1 MSEPQSRPDQAV
13 DQTTAPAPA
22 AWAAVISMTLG
33 VFGLVTAEFLPV
45 SLLTPMAD
53 DLRITEGMAGQAMSA
68 TAVMALITSLLTA
81 TVTRKIDRRY
91 VLLGFSVL
99 LIAANIMIA
108 QAPNYAILLAGRV
121 LLGVALGGFWTMSAA
136 IIMRLVPEKNV
147 PRALAI
153 LFSGVSAATVFAAP
167 LGSYLGDVIG
177 WRNVFMLASLLGVL
191 ALVVQFA
198 TLPKMPPR
206 GRATLRTLIEVINRP
221 RMKFGLFSLVL
232 IITGHFALFTYV
244 RPFLENVSGVTTA
257 GVSGILLGFGVANFI
272 GTYVGGALIARSL
285 RMTIA
290 LMPMIMGLA
299 GVGMVAIDGAV
310 APTTVLVA
318 IWGMAFGGVPVAW
331 STWITRTVPDEA
343 ESGGGLLVAGFQ
355 LAIATGSGVGGLLF
369 DASGALGV
377 FTIAGMLLVGASIIV
392 TLGLRTAPV
401 PATEQA

>member
-1 MSEPQSRPDQAV
+1 MSEPQSRPQSAMDQSA
-13 DQTTAPAPA
+13 APAPA

-198 TLPKMPPR
+198 TLPTMPPR

-355 LAIATGSGVGGLLF
+355 LAIATGAAVGGLVF
-369 DASGALGV
+369 DTSGALGV
-377 FTIAGMLLVGASIIV
+377 FTIAGFLLLAASIIV

-401 PATEQA
+401 PAEQG

>member
-1 MSEPQSRPDQAV
+1 MSEPQSRPQSAMDH
-13 DQTTAPAPA
+13 TTAPAPA

-68 TAVMALITSLLTA
+68 TAILALITSLLTA

-108 QAPNYAILLAGRV
+108 QVPNFAV
-121 LLGVALGGFWTMSAA
+121 LLTGRMLLGIALGGFWTMSAA
-136 IIMRLVPEKNV
+136 TIMRLVPEKSV

-153 LFSGVSAATVFAAP
+153 MFSGVSAATVFAAP

-355 LAIATGSGVGGLLF
+355 LAIATGAAVGGLVF
-369 DASGALGV
+369 DTSGALGV
-377 FTIAGMLLVGASIIV
+377 FTIAGFLLLGASIIV

-401 PATEQA
+401 PAEQG

>member
-1 MSEPQSRPDQAV
+1 MDQSA
-13 DQTTAPAPA
+13 APAPA

-299 GVGMVAIDGAV
+299 GVGMVVIDGAV

-355 LAIATGSGVGGLLF
+355 LAIATGAAVGGLVF
-369 DASGALGV
+369 DTSGALGV
-377 FTIAGMLLVGASIIV
+377 FTIAGFLLLAASIIV

-401 PATEQA
+401 PAKQG

>member
-68 TAVMALITSLLTA
+68 TAILALITSLLTA
-81 TVTRKIDRRY
+81 TVTRKIDRRH

-108 QAPNYAILLAGRV
+108 LAPNFAV
-121 LLGVALGGFWTMSAA
+121 LLTGRMLLGIALGGFWTMSAA
-136 IIMRLVPEKNV
+136 TIMRLVPEKNV

-153 LFSGVSAATVFAAP
+153 MFSGVSAATVFAAP

-177 WRNVFMLASLLGVL
+177 WRNVFMAASLLGVL

-310 APTTVLVA
+310 APTTVLVT

-355 LAIATGSGVGGLLF
+355 LAIATGAAVGGLVF
-369 DASGALGV
+369 DTSGALGV
-377 FTIAGMLLVGASIIV
+377 FTIAGFLLLAASIIV

-401 PATEQA
+401 PAKQG

>member
-355 LAIATGSGVGGLLF
+355 LAIATGAAVGGLVF
-369 DASGALGV
+369 DTSGALGV
-377 FTIAGMLLVGASIIV
+377 FTIAGFLLLAASIIV

-401 PATEQA
+401 PAEQG

>member
-1 MSEPQSRPDQAV
+1 MSEPQSRPQSAMDQSA
-13 DQTTAPAPA
+13 APAPA

-355 LAIATGSGVGGLLF
+355 LAIATGAAVGGLVF
-369 DASGALGV
+369 DTSGALGV
-377 FTIAGMLLVGASIIV
+377 FTIAGFLLLAASIIV

-401 PATEQA
+401 PAEQG

>member
-1 MSEPQSRPDQAV
+1 MSEPQSRPQSAMDQSA
-13 DQTTAPAPA
+13 APA
-22 AWAAVISMTLG
+22 WGAVISMTLG

-81 TVTRKIDRRY
+81 TVTRRIDRRY

-108 QAPNYAILLAGRV
+108 LAPNYAILLAGRV

-136 IIMRLVPEKNV
+136 TVMRLVPEKSV

-272 GTYVGGALIARSL
+272 GTHVAGSLIARSL

-355 LAIATGSGVGGLLF
+355 LAIATGAAAGGLVF
-369 DASGALGV
+369 DSSGALGV
-377 FTIAGMLLVGASIIV
+377 FTVAGFLLLAAALIV

-401 PATEQA
+401 PAEQG

>member
-1 MSEPQSRPDQAV
+1 MSEPQ
-13 DQTTAPAPA
+13 TTLQPASA
-22 AWAAVISMTLG
+22 AWGAVISMTLG

-108 QAPNYAILLAGRV
+108 LAPTFAILLAGRV

-136 IIMRLVPEKNV
+136 TVMRLVPEKSV

-177 WRNVFMLASLLGVL
+177 WRNVFLLASLLGVL

-221 RMKFGLFSLVL
+221 RMKLGLFSLVL

-244 RPFLENVSGVTTA
+244 RPFLETVSGVTTA

-290 LMPMIMGLA
+290 LMPLVMGLA
-299 GVGMVAIDGAV
+299 GVGMVVIDGAV

-355 LAIATGSGVGGLLF
+355 LAIATGAAAGGLVF
-369 DASGALGV
+369 DTNGALGV
-377 FTIAGMLLVGASIIV
+377 FTIAGFLLLAASLIV

-401 PATEQA
+401 PAEQG

>member
-1 MSEPQSRPDQAV
+1 MDQSA
-13 DQTTAPAPA
+13 APAPA

-355 LAIATGSGVGGLLF
+355 LAIATGAAVGGLVF
-369 DASGALGV
+369 DTSGALGV
-377 FTIAGMLLVGASIIV
+377 FTIAGFLLLAASIIV

-401 PATEQA
+401 PAEQG

>member
-1 MSEPQSRPDQAV
+1 MSESQSRPQSAMDQSA
-13 DQTTAPAPA
+13 APAPA

-257 GVSGILLGFGVANFI
+257 GISGILLGFGVANFI

-355 LAIATGSGVGGLLF
+355 LAIATGAAVGGLVF
-369 DASGALGV
+369 DTSGALGV
-377 FTIAGMLLVGASIIV
+377 FTIAGFLLLAASIIV

-401 PATEQA
+401 PAEQG

>member
-1 MSEPQSRPDQAV
+1 MSEPQSRPQSAMDQSA
-13 DQTTAPAPA
+13 APAPA

-355 LAIATGSGVGGLLF
+355 LAIATGAAVGGLVF
-369 DASGALGV
+369 DTSGALGV
-377 FTIAGMLLVGASIIV
+377 FTIAGFLLLAASIIV
-392 TLGLRTAPV
+392 TLGLRTAPL
-401 PATEQA
+401 AREQA

>member
-1 MSEPQSRPDQAV
+1 MSEPQPRPTSAT
-13 DQTTAPAPA
+13 DQTAKPAPA

-153 LFSGVSAATVFAAP
+153 LFSGVSA
-167 LGSYLGDVIG
+167 
-177 WRNVFMLASLLGVL
+177 
-191 ALVVQFA
+191 
-198 TLPKMPPR
+198 
-206 GRATLRTLIEVINRP
+206 
-221 RMKFGLFSLVL
+221 
-232 IITGHFALFTYV
+232 
-244 RPFLENVSGVTTA
+244 
-257 GVSGILLGFGVANFI
+257 
-272 GTYVGGALIARSL
+272 
-285 RMTIA
+285 
-290 LMPMIMGLA
+290 
-299 GVGMVAIDGAV
+299 
-310 APTTVLVA
+310 
-318 IWGMAFGGVPVAW
+318 
-331 STWITRTVPDEA
+331 
-343 ESGGGLLVAGFQ
+343 
-355 LAIATGSGVGGLLF
+355 
-369 DASGALGV
+369 
-377 FTIAGMLLVGASIIV
+377 
-392 TLGLRTAPV
+392 
-401 PATEQA
+401 

>member
-1 MSEPQSRPDQAV
+1 MDQSA
-13 DQTTAPAPA
+13 APAPA

-272 GTYVGGALIARSL
+272 GTYIGGALIARSL

-355 LAIATGSGVGGLLF
+355 LAIATGAAVGGLVF
-369 DASGALGV
+369 DTSGALGV
-377 FTIAGMLLVGASIIV
+377 FTIAGFLLVAASIIV
-392 TLGLRTAPV
+392 TLGLRTAPL
-401 PATEQA
+401 AREQA

>member
-1 MSEPQSRPDQAV
+1 MTETVNKPTAAAAQG
-13 DQTTAPAPA
+13 APA
-22 AWAAVISMTLG
+22 WWAVISMTLG

-53 DLRITEGMAGQAMSA
+53 DLAITEGLAGQAMST
-68 TAVMALITSLLTA
+68 TAILALITSLLTA
-81 TVTRKIDRRY
+81 TVTRSIDRRY
-91 VLLGFSVL
+91 VLLGFSIL
-99 LIAANIMIA
+99 LTISNIMVA
-108 QAPNYAILLAGRV
+108 TAPSFAVLLAGRV
-121 LLGVALGGFWTMSAA
+121 LLGIALGGFWTMSAA
-136 IIMRLVPEKNV
+136 TVMRLVPEKSI
-147 PRALAI
+147 PRALSI
-153 LFSGVSAATVFAAP
+153 LFSGVSAATIFAAP

-177 WRNVFMLASLLGVL
+177 WRDVFLLASLLGVL
-191 ALVVQFA
+191 ALVVQFL

-206 GRATLRTLIEVINRP
+206 GRATLRTLVEVISRP

-244 RPFLENVSGVTTA
+244 RPFLENITGVATA
-257 GVSGILLGFGVANFI
+257 GVSGILLGFGLANFI
-272 GTYVGGALIARSL
+272 GTYVGGALVARSL

-299 GVGMVAIDGAV
+299 GIGMVTIQGAIV
-310 APTTVLVA
+310 PTTVLVA

-392 TLGLRTAPV
+392 TLGLHTAPV

>member
-13 DQTTAPAPA
+13 DQTSAPAPA

-68 TAVMALITSLLTA
+68 TAILALITSLLTA
-81 TVTRKIDRRY
+81 TVTRKIDRRH

-108 QAPNYAILLAGRV
+108 LAPNFAV
-121 LLGVALGGFWTMSAA
+121 LLTGRMLLGIALGGFWTMSAA
-136 IIMRLVPEKNV
+136 TIMRLVPEKNV

-153 LFSGVSAATVFAAP
+153 MFSGVSAATVFAAP

-177 WRNVFMLASLLGVL
+177 WRNVFMAASLLGVL

-221 RMKFGLFSLVL
+221 RMKFGLLSLVL

-355 LAIATGSGVGGLLF
+355 LAIATGAAVGGLVF
-369 DASGALGV
+369 DTSGALGV
-377 FTIAGMLLVGASIIV
+377 FTIAGFLLLAASIIV

-401 PATEQA
+401 PAEQG

>member
-1 MSEPQSRPDQAV
+1 MSEPQSRPQSAMDQSA
-13 DQTTAPAPA
+13 APAPA

-355 LAIATGSGVGGLLF
+355 LAIATGAAVGGLVF
-369 DASGALGV
+369 DTSGALGV
-377 FTIAGMLLVGASIIV
+377 FTIAGFLLLAASIIV

-401 PATEQA
+401 PAKQG

>member
-1 MSEPQSRPDQAV
+1 MSEAQSRPDQAV

-99 LIAANIMIA
+99 LIAANIIIA
-108 QAPNYAILLAGRV
+108 QAPNFAVLLTGRV
-121 LLGVALGGFWTMSAA
+121 LLGIALGGFWTMSAA
-136 IIMRLVPEKNV
+136 TIMRLVPEKSV

-153 LFSGVSAATVFAAP
+153 MFSGVSAATVFAAP

-177 WRNVFMLASLLGVL
+177 WRNVFMAASLLGVL

-221 RMKFGLFSLVL
+221 RMKFGLLSLVL

-290 LMPMIMGLA
+290 LMPMIMGLT

-355 LAIATGSGVGGLLF
+355 LAIATGAAVGGLVF
-369 DASGALGV
+369 DTSGALGV
-377 FTIAGMLLVGASIIV
+377 FTIAGFLLIAASIIV

-401 PATEQA
+401 PAEQG

>member
-108 QAPNYAILLAGRV
+108 LAPNYAVLLTGRV
-121 LLGVALGGFWTMSAA
+121 LLGLALGGFWTMSAA
-136 IIMRLVPEKNV
+136 TIMRLVPEKNV

-355 LAIATGSGVGGLLF
+355 LAIATGAAVGGLVF
-369 DASGALGV
+369 DTSGALGV
-377 FTIAGMLLVGASIIV
+377 FTIAGFLLLAASIIV

-401 PATEQA
+401 PAEQG

>member
-1 MSEPQSRPDQAV
+1 MSEPQSRPQSAMDQSA
-13 DQTTAPAPA
+13 APAPA

-299 GVGMVAIDGAV
+299 GVGMVVIDGAV

-331 STWITRTVPDEA
+331 STWVTRTVPDEA

-355 LAIATGSGVGGLLF
+355 LAIATGAAVGGLVF
-369 DASGALGV
+369 DTSGALGV
-377 FTIAGMLLVGASIIV
+377 FTIAGFLLLAASIIV

-401 PATEQA
+401 PAEQG

>member
-1 MSEPQSRPDQAV
+1 MSEAQSRPDQAV

-355 LAIATGSGVGGLLF
+355 LAIATGAAVGGLVF
-369 DASGALGV
+369 DTSGALGV
-377 FTIAGMLLVGASIIV
+377 FTIAGFLLLAASIIV

-401 PATEQA
+401 PAEQG

>member
-1 MSEPQSRPDQAV
+1 MNEIQNGPQNGSAHP
-13 DQTTAPAPA
+13 TPL
-22 AWAAVISMTLG
+22 WGAVIAMTLG

-53 DLRITEGMAGQAMSA
+53 ELHITEGMAGQAMST
-68 TAVMALITSLLTA
+68 TAVFALITSLLTA
-81 TVTRKIDRRY
+81 TVTRRIDRRY
-91 VLLGFSVL
+91 VLLGFSLL
-99 LIAANIMIA
+99 LIVSNILVA
-108 QAPNYAILLAGRV
+108 LAPNFGLLLAGRV
-121 LLGVALGGFWTMSAA
+121 LLGIALGGFWTMSAA
-136 IIMRLVPEKNV
+136 TVMRLVPADRV

-153 LFSGVSAATVFAAP
+153 LFSGVSAATIFAAP
-167 LGSYLGDVIG
+167 LGSYLGGIIG
-177 WRNVFMLASLLGVL
+177 WRDVFMLASLLGVL
-191 ALVVQFA
+191 ALVIQFA

-206 GRATLRTLIEVINRP
+206 GRATLRTLVEVINRP

-290 LMPMIMGLA
+290 LMPLIMGLA
-299 GVGMVAIDGAV
+299 GIGMVSIQGAI

-331 STWITRTVPDEA
+331 STWITRAVPDEA

-369 DASGALGV
+369 DATGALGV
-377 FTIAGMLLVGASIIV
+377 FTIGGMLLVGASIIV

-401 PATEQA
+401 PAEQG

>member
-1 MSEPQSRPDQAV
+1 
-13 DQTTAPAPA
+13 
-22 AWAAVISMTLG
+22 
-33 VFGLVTAEFLPV
+33 
-45 SLLTPMAD
+45 
-53 DLRITEGMAGQAMSA
+53 
-68 TAVMALITSLLTA
+68 
-81 TVTRKIDRRY
+81 
-91 VLLGFSVL
+91 
-99 LIAANIMIA
+99 
-108 QAPNYAILLAGRV
+108 
-121 LLGVALGGFWTMSAA
+121 MSAA
-136 IIMRLVPEKNV
+136 TVMRLVPEKSI
-147 PRALAI
+147 PRALSI
-153 LFSGVSAATVFAAP
+153 LFRGVSAATIFAAP

-177 WRNVFMLASLLGVL
+177 WRDVFLLASLLGVL
-191 ALVVQFA
+191 ALVVQFL

-206 GRATLRTLIEVINRP
+206 GRATLRTLVEVISRP

-244 RPFLENVSGVTTA
+244 RPFLENITGVATA
-257 GVSGILLGFGVANFI
+257 GVSGILLGFGLANFI
-272 GTYVGGALIARSL
+272 GTYVGGALVARSL

-290 LMPMIMGLA
+290 LMPMIIGLA
-299 GVGMVAIDGAV
+299 GIGMVTIQGAIV
-310 APTTVLVA
+310 PTTVLVA

-392 TLGLRTAPV
+392 TLGLHTAPV

>member
-355 LAIATGSGVGGLLF
+355 LAIATGAAVGGLVF
-369 DASGALGV
+369 DTSGALGV
-377 FTIAGMLLVGASIIV
+377 FTIAGFLLLAASIIV
-392 TLGLRTAPV
+392 TLGLRTAPL
-401 PATEQA
+401 AREQA

>member
-1 MSEPQSRPDQAV
+1 MSEPQSRPQSAMDQSA
-13 DQTTAPAPA
+13 APAPA

-355 LAIATGSGVGGLLF
+355 LAIATGAAVGGLVF
-369 DASGALGV
+369 DTSGALGV
-377 FTIAGMLLVGASIIV
+377 FTIAGFLLLAASIIV
-392 TLGLRTAPV
+392 TLGLRTAPL
-401 PATEQA
+401 AREQT

>member
-1 MSEPQSRPDQAV
+1 MSESQSRPQSAMDQSA
-13 DQTTAPAPA
+13 APAPA

-257 GVSGILLGFGVANFI
+257 GISGILLGFGVANFI

-355 LAIATGSGVGGLLF
+355 LAIATGAAVGGLVF
-369 DASGALGV
+369 DTSGALGV
-377 FTIAGMLLVGASIIV
+377 FTIAGFLLLGASIIV

-401 PATEQA
+401 PAEQG

>member
-355 LAIATGSGVGGLLF
+355 LAIATGAAVGGLVF
-369 DASGALGV
+369 DTSGALGV
-377 FTIAGMLLVGASIIV
+377 FTIAGFLLLAASIIV

-401 PATEQA
+401 PAKQG

>member
-1 MSEPQSRPDQAV
+1 MSEPQSRPQPAMDQSA
-13 DQTTAPAPA
+13 APAPA

-272 GTYVGGALIARSL
+272 GTYIGGALIARSL

-355 LAIATGSGVGGLLF
+355 LAIATGAAVGGLVF
-369 DASGALGV
+369 DTSGALGV
-377 FTIAGMLLVGASIIV
+377 FTIAGFLLVAASIIV
-392 TLGLRTAPV
+392 TLGLRTAPL
-401 PATEQA
+401 AREQA

>member
-1 MSEPQSRPDQAV
+1 MSEPQSRPQSAMDQSA
-13 DQTTAPAPA
+13 APAPA

-81 TVTRKIDRRY
+81 TVTRKVDRRY

-355 LAIATGSGVGGLLF
+355 LAIATGAAVGGLVF
-369 DASGALGV
+369 DTSGALGV
-377 FTIAGMLLVGASIIV
+377 FTIAGFLLLAASIIV

-401 PATEQA
+401 PAKQG